1 MSRIE
6 TKDWKEFKVGDLFD
20 ACLSKDD
27 IQPTDIVEGNT
38 PLISSG
44 KENNGIIAYIS
55 DDKAKLWNAGTIT
68 VDMFG
73 KAFYQTN
80 SYHCVSH
87 GRVNILIPKVQFS
100 ERVGKYIA
108 CVIEMVSIKKYQFT
122 EMCTGKKLLKDIIK
136 LPVNDNEN
144 PDWNYMEDYIKNLED
159 RVKDTL
165 DKFSQKNTSEKID
178 TRDWKEFKLGYLN
191 DSKET
196 RGTGLFQIVN
206 SVAYHGKDIE
216 ETDIDNPDGL
226 NYVTRSKFNNGL
238 KCKVINK
245 DAYITN
251 PKGTISFGAENAD
264 FFYQTEP
271 YITGNKMY
279 YLDTSNL
286 SELACIFLKS
296 ILETT
301 FTANYSFTEGM
312 IPAKIYNETIK
323 LPVNANGEPDWVYM
337 EEYMKQIELKAKQKL
352 DLLKVNEASFA
363 G

>member
-1 MSRIE
+1 MSRID

-178 TRDWKEFKLGYLN
+178 TRDWKEFKVGDLFDAERGKIKRLQSQNDGNTPVIAAGFSNQGIAGMYDVDAEYENKITISCNGVGCGSAFYHPYPFNLN
-191 DSKET
+191 GDAIVLTELKPMNDLVKQFISCMLNGVLT
-196 RGTGLFQIVN
+196 RKY
-206 SVAYHGKDIE
+206 SYE
-216 ETDIDNPDGL
+216 E
-226 NYVTRSKFNNGL
+226 
-238 KCKVINK
+238 KCSADKAK
-245 DAYITN
+245 DA
-251 PKGTISFGAENAD
+251 
-264 FFYQTEP
+264 
-271 YITGNKMY
+271 
-279 YLDTSNL
+279 
-286 SELACIFLKS
+286 
-296 ILETT
+296 
-301 FTANYSFTEGM
+301 
-312 IPAKIYNETIK
+312 TIK
-323 LPVNANGEPDWVYM
+323 LPVDDNGEPDWVYM
-337 EEYMKQIELKAKQKL
+337 ENFMKQIELIAKQKL

>member
-6 TKDWKEFKVGDLFD
+6 TKDWKEFKLEDLFD

-136 LPVNDNEN
+136 LPVDDNEN
-144 PDWNYMEDYIKNLED
+144 PDWNYMEDYIKNLEG

-178 TRDWKEFKLGYLN
+178 TRDWKEFKVGDLFDAERGKIKRLQSQN
-191 DSKET
+191 DGNT
-196 RGTGLFQIVN
+196 
-206 SVAYHGKDIE
+206 
-216 ETDIDNPDGL
+216 P
-226 NYVTRSKFNNGL
+226 
-238 KCKVINK
+238 VIAAGFSNQGIAGMYDVDAEYENK
-245 DAYITN
+245 I
-251 PKGTISFGAENAD
+251 TISCNGVGCGSAFYHPYPFNLNGDAIVLTELKPMNDLVKQFISCMLNGVLTRKYSYEEKCSAD
-264 FFYQTEP
+264 
-271 YITGNKMY
+271 K
-279 YLDTSNL
+279 
-286 SELACIFLKS
+286 
-296 ILETT
+296 
-301 FTANYSFTEGM
+301 
-312 IPAKIYNETIK
+312 AKDETIK
-323 LPVNANGEPDWVYM
+323 LPVDDNGEPDWVYM
-337 EEYMKQIELKAKQKL
+337 ENFMKQIELKAKQKL

-363 G
+363 D

>member
-6 TKDWKEFKVGDLFD
+6 TKDWKEFKLEDLFD

-136 LPVNDNEN
+136 LPVDDNEN
-144 PDWNYMEDYIKNLED
+144 PDWNYMEDYIKNLEG

-178 TRDWKEFKLGYLN
+178 TRDWKEFKVGDLFDAERGKIKRLQSQNDGNTPVIAAGFSNQGIAGMYDVDAEYENKITISCNGVGCGSAFYHPYPFNLN
-191 DSKET
+191 GDAIVLTELKPMNDLVKQFISCMLNGVLT
-196 RGTGLFQIVN
+196 RKY
-206 SVAYHGKDIE
+206 SYE
-216 ETDIDNPDGL
+216 E
-226 NYVTRSKFNNGL
+226 
-238 KCKVINK
+238 KCSADKAK
-245 DAYITN
+245 DA
-251 PKGTISFGAENAD
+251 
-264 FFYQTEP
+264 
-271 YITGNKMY
+271 
-279 YLDTSNL
+279 
-286 SELACIFLKS
+286 
-296 ILETT
+296 
-301 FTANYSFTEGM
+301 
-312 IPAKIYNETIK
+312 TIK
-323 LPVNANGEPDWVYM
+323 LPVDDNGEPDWVYM
-337 EEYMKQIELKAKQKL
+337 ENFMKQIELIAKQKL

>member
-1 MSRIE
+1 MSRID
-6 TKDWKEFKVGDLFD
+6 TKDWKEFRIGDLFN

-136 LPVNDNEN
+136 LPVDDNEN
-144 PDWNYMEDYIKNLED
+144 PDWNYMEEYIKNLED

-178 TRDWKEFKLGYLN
+178 TRDWKEFKVGNLFDAERGKIKRLQSQN
-191 DSKET
+191 DGNT
-196 RGTGLFQIVN
+196 
-206 SVAYHGKDIE
+206 
-216 ETDIDNPDGL
+216 P
-226 NYVTRSKFNNGL
+226 
-238 KCKVINK
+238 VIAAGFSNQGIAGMYDVDAEYENK
-245 DAYITN
+245 I
-251 PKGTISFGAENAD
+251 TISCNGVGCGSAFYHPYPFNLNGDAIVLTELKPMNDLVKQFISCMLNGVLTRKYSYEEKCSAD
-264 FFYQTEP
+264 
-271 YITGNKMY
+271 K
-279 YLDTSNL
+279 
-286 SELACIFLKS
+286 
-296 ILETT
+296 
-301 FTANYSFTEGM
+301 
-312 IPAKIYNETIK
+312 AKDETIK
-323 LPVNANGEPDWVYM
+323 LPVDNNGEPDWVYM
-337 EEYMKQIELKAKQKL
+337 ENFMKQIELKAKQKL

>member
-1 MSRIE
+1 MNKIDTS
-6 TKDWKEFKVGDLFD
+6 DWKEFRIEDLFN

-100 ERVGKYIA
+100 ERVGKYVA

-136 LPVNDNEN
+136 LPVDDNEN
-144 PDWNYMEDYIKNLED
+144 PDWNYMEEYIKNLED

-178 TRDWKEFKLGYLN
+178 TRDWKEFKVGDLFSSVETGSLQSTN
-191 DSKET
+191 DIQNGQVPVIS
-196 RGTGLFQIVN
+196 
-206 SVAYHGKDIE
+206 S
-216 ETDIDNPDGL
+216 
-226 NYVTRSKFNNGL
+226 SMFNNGIL
-238 KCKVINK
+238 GYFDVEKQYVNK
-245 DAYITN
+245 ITVAYR
-251 PKGTISFGAENAD
+251 GAGAGFVSYHPEPFNATLNCGILHET
-264 FFYQTEP
+264 FKLTP
-271 YITGNKMY
+271 YIAEFM
-279 YLDTSNL
+279 
-286 SELACIFLKS
+286 CS
-296 ILETT
+296 IL
-301 FTANYSFTEGM
+301 TATLLSKYDFKHIITPSRLLQ
-312 IPAKIYNETIK
+312 ETIK
-323 LPVNANGEPDWVYM
+323 LPVDNNGEPDWVYM
-337 EEYMKQIELKAKQKL
+337 ENFMKSIEQKATKKL

>member
-1 MSRIE
+1 MNKID
-6 TKDWKEFKVGDLFD
+6 TKDWKEFKVGDLFN

-87 GRVNILIPKVQFS
+87 GRVNILIPKVHFS
-100 ERVGKYIA
+100 ERVGKYVA

-136 LPVNDNEN
+136 LPVDDNEN

-178 TRDWKEFKLGYLN
+178 TRDWKDFRVGDYFTVEYGKFRSKEQLGNGSVNYITASGINNGITDTYEKAEHQGNCITVASDGALMGSAFYQEEPFSTSNIVSTLTPLKDISLNRYNAQFICVLIWSKRAEFGWLGY
-191 DSKET
+191 K
-196 RGTGLFQIVN
+196 F
-206 SVAYHGKDIE
+206 SVDRIR
-216 ETDIDNPDGL
+216 NL
-226 NYVTRSKFNNGL
+226 
-238 KCKVINK
+238 
-245 DAYITN
+245 
-251 PKGTISFGAENAD
+251 
-264 FFYQTEP
+264 
-271 YITGNKMY
+271 
-279 YLDTSNL
+279 NL
-286 SELACIFLKS
+286 S
-296 ILETT
+296 
-301 FTANYSFTEGM
+301 M
-312 IPAKIYNETIK
+312 
-323 LPVNANGEPDWVYM
+323 PVDAAGEPDWVYM
-337 EEYMKQIELKAKQKL
+337 ENFMKQIEQKATKKL